1 MRHHRLP
8 ALTAVTLFVLD
19 QMLKAYFGT
28 AARIPIVEP
37 YFYLSNFRNVEP
49 TTYPPIVHALG
60 MAICLVLILYLTRR
74 WRSRAF
80 TWGFWLLAAG
90 NTGNLVNAWWPGYW
104 VDYIEFPAVVAFNL
118 VDVMIFG
125 GYALVGVGVV
135 GAAIQM
141 RRPRYPENQSTSCP
155 KNACKQTSKQ

>member
-90 NTGNLVNAWWPGYW
+90 NAGNLVNAWWPGYW
-104 VDYIEFPAVVAFNL
+104 IDYIEFPAVVAFNL
-118 VDVMIFG
+118 ADVMIYG
-125 GYALVGVGVV
+125 GFALVGVAL
-135 GAAIQM
+135 AALSI
-141 RRPRYPENQSTSCP
+141 
-155 KNACKQTSKQ
+155 KQLWFYDN

>member
-1 MRHHRLP
+1 MRYHLLP
-8 ALTAVTLFVLD
+8 ALTALALFTLD
-19 QMLKAYFGT
+19 QLLKAYFAT

-37 YFYLSNFRNVEP
+37 HFCLSNFRNTEP
-49 TTYPPIVHALG
+49 TTYPGCATDG
-60 MAICLVLILYLTRR
+60 M
-74 WRSRAF
+74 
-80 TWGFWLLAAG
+80 LAAG
-90 NTGNLVNAWWPGYW
+90 NTGNLINAWWPGYW
-104 VDYIEFPAVVAFNL
+104 VDYIEFPALVAFNL
-118 VDVMIFG
+118 ADVMIFG